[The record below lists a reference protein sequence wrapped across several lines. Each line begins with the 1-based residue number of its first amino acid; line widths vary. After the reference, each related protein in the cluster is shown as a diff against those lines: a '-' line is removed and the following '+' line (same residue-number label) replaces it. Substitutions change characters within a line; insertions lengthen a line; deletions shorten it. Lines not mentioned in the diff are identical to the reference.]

1 MMDCLGQAVRRAER
15 AFGTLQH
22 EVLPGALTAGP
33 LHAALD
39 AASHPGHRCSGGV
52 ALCAHGHCRASLS
65 SLSNDVYDM
74 LQCKANGWGPRQ
86 IDGYCLGNDGCR
98 SQGRSER
105 RLGPDIEVWCN
116 RPSSC
121 GKQAGLGAS
130 LCTLRARRWCIAQRW
145 LAAGLLATLG
155 RAWAPALAPHLVPY
169 GVYYVIALLEGS
181 SSTLQARALAPPRPS
196 RERVQ
201 PTHTPG
207 ISRALLAT
215 LFSSSARPRP
225 HRWACAHVR
234 RLWRKFELA
243 SGREKTDRTAA
254 TAPPWSPLPPPPLPA
269 PLPAPSSDSGRR
281 ERAGEGGD
289 RGKAGWASERSFEH
303 FRRRLRF
310 LS

>member
-1 MMDCLGQAVRRAER
+1 MLMVI
-15 AFGTLQH
+15 
-22 EVLPGALTAGP
+22 
-33 LHAALD
+33 AA
-39 AASHPGHRCSGGV
+39 P
-52 ALCAHGHCRASLS
+52 
-65 SLSNDVYDM
+65 LSNDVYDM
-74 LQCKANGWGPRQ
+74 LQCKANGRGPRQ

-98 SQGRSER
+98 SRGRSER
-105 RLGPDIEVWCN
+105 RLSPDIEVWCD
-116 RPSSC
+116 RSSSC

-243 SGREKTDRTAA
+243 SGRQKLIAR
-254 TAPPWSPLPPPPLPA
+254 PPPRLH
-269 PLPAPSSDSGRR
+269 GRRCHRRHCWHHCRRHRATPGGGRGR
-281 ERAGEGGD
+281 ERAGTGARQGGL
-289 RGKAGWASERSFEH
+289 RSAASNIFVDGLG
-303 FRRRLRF
+303 F
-310 LS
+310 

>member
-98 SQGRSER
+98 SRGRSER
-105 RLGPDIEVWCN
+105 RLSPDMEVWCN

-130 LCTLRARRWCIAQRW
+130 LCTLRARRWCIAQGPT
-145 LAAGLLATLG
+145 LARCGPARNARQGVGSCARPAPCALRGLLRH
-155 RAWAPALAPHLVPY
+155 RAAQGVEVEIAGACICPTPAVP
-169 GVYYVIALLEGS
+169 
-181 SSTLQARALAPPRPS
+181 R
-196 RERVQ
+196 
-201 PTHTPG
+201 
-207 ISRALLAT
+207 
-215 LFSSSARPRP
+215 ARPV
-225 HRWACAHVR
+225 HVH
-234 RLWRKFELA
+234 
-243 SGREKTDRTAA
+243 
-254 TAPPWSPLPPPPLPA
+254 PA
-269 PLPAPSSDSGRR
+269 
-281 ERAGEGGD
+281 
-289 RGKAGWASERSFEH
+289 
-303 FRRRLRF
+303 
-310 LS
+310 